1 VRGKPLA
8 FWIDV
13 AIKVGLAA
21 ILLLA
26 LVKPHLDQ
34 FEGKGMGYRIVLYP
48 IAAAVVPVAWW
59 IVQRR
64 LGRPVDYPYAID
76 ILFTLPF
83 LVDTAGNALDLYD
96 SISWWDDVN
105 HLVNWFFLVAAFG
118 QLLVRLPVGRLEA
131 FGLAFGFGA
140 VTAIL
145 WEFAEYYAF
154 IRNSDELDTAYTDT
168 LGDLALGGIAGSC
181 IAAIVTVTVGWRRRA
196 SHGQLIERRYTT
208 SPT

>member
-1 VRGKPLA
+1 MKSKPLA

-13 AIKVGLAA
+13 LIKAALAA

-26 LVKPHLDQ
+26 LIKPDLEQ
-34 FEGKGMGYRIVLYP
+34 FEGKGMGWRIVLYP
-48 IAAAVVPVAWW
+48 IAAALVPVVWW
-59 IVQRR
+59 ILQRR
-64 LGRPVDYPYAID
+64 LGRAIEYPYAID

-96 SISWWDDVN
+96 SISWWDDAN

-131 FGLAFGFGA
+131 FGLAAGFGA
-140 VTAIL
+140 ITAIL
-145 WEFAEYYAF
+145 WEFGEYYAF

-168 LGDLALGGIAGSC
+168 LGDLALGGIAGSM
-181 IAAIVTVTVGWRRRA
+181 IAALVTVTVGWRRRA
-196 SHGQLIERRYTT
+196 PHGQLIEQAYTT

>member
-1 VRGKPLA
+1 MKSKPLV

-13 AIKVGLAA
+13 AIKAALVA

-26 LVKPHLDQ
+26 LVRPDLDQ
-34 FEGKGMGYRIVLYP
+34 FEGKGMGWRIVLYP
-48 IAAAVVPVAWW
+48 IAAAVVPVVWW

-64 LGRPVDYPYAID
+64 LDRPVEYPYWVD

-96 SISWWDDVN
+96 SISWWDDAN

-131 FGLAFGFGA
+131 FGLAAGFGA
-140 VTAIL
+140 ITAIL

-168 LGDLALGGIAGSC
+168 LGDLALGGIAGSW
-181 IAAIVTVTVGWRRRA
+181 IAALVTVTVGWRRS
-196 SHGQLIERRYTT
+196 SHARLMEGGYTT